1 MLPCNEACLPKI
13 SYQGTFA
20 NSVQNT
26 QGRICSR
33 YCNCANRSPLL
44 GRRQIVLKYQN
55 RHIVKVRGQSGLTLL
70 IQHLHCARSLLR
82 IELAYTYK
90 QAAYRNNNS
99 ECPIAWTITEALSQR
114 VFATAGGC
122 IGAAVSLRA
131 DAGGR
136 LGTLGGRLGLR
147 RISHLIPLGELEGD
161 GG

>member
-1 MLPCNEACLPKI
+1 MRPASQRYRIKVPLRPPSKTRKAV
-13 SYQGTFA
+13 
-20 NSVQNT
+20 SVRT
-26 QGRICSR
+26 IAIARTG
-33 YCNCANRSPLL
+33 APLL